1 MAAFVMHAGK
11 LYERITFLAQAS
23 GQDALGQPNGAWAPV
38 ASTPDVWA
46 CNAGVTARDIAHGTA
61 HSATVDIRWVVRYRS
76 DVLPTWRVQ
85 WKGAQYEIIG
95 HPAPLDGGDDWLEIR
110 CRKVLPA

>member
-1 MAAFVMHAGK
+1 MASTTMHAGK
-11 LYERITFLAQAS
+11 LRDRITFLVQAS
-23 GQDALGQPNGAWAPV
+23 GQDSVGQPNGAWSPV
-38 ASTPDVWA
+38 GVTPEVWA
-46 CNAGVTARDIAHGTA
+46 CNAGVTGRDIAHGTA

-76 DVLPTWRVQ
+76 DVVPTWRVQ

-95 HPAPLDGGDDWLEIR
+95 HPAALDGDTQWLEIR